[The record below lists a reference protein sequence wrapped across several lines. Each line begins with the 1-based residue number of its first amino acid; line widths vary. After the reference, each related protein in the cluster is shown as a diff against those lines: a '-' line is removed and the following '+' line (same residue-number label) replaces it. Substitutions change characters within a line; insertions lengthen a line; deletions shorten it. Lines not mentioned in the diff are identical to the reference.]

1 MSNTYDLTNAEHIVA
16 FDRDC
21 ATACN
26 AAVKQHTKLYGDA
39 FSIATFFINWS
50 NDRCL
55 WGSGYHIYLTA
66 TARNTF
72 KRYAV
77 VDRQDILDL
86 ETKKEFRADAKVR
99 LKQKWTIEDVPRFDL
114 DF

>member
-21 ATACN
+21 AIACSN
-26 AAVKQHTKLYGDA
+26 TVKQYTKLYDGE
-39 FSIATFFINWS
+39 FSIATLFISWN

-55 WGSGYHIYLTA
+55 WGSGYHIYLSN

-77 VDRQDILDL
+77 VNRQDILDL
-86 ETKKEFRADAKVR
+86 ETKKEFKADAKVR
-99 LKQKWTIEDVPRFDL
+99 LKQRWEIEKVPRLEFD
-114 DF
+114 F

>member
-26 AAVKQHTKLYGDA
+26 AAVKQHTKLYGDE
-39 FSIATFFINWS
+39 FSIASFFIQWS

-55 WGSGYHIYLTA
+55 WGSGYHIYLSH

-86 ETKKEFRADAKVR
+86 ETKKEFKAGDKVR
-99 LKQKWTIEDVPRFDL
+99 LKQSWRIEAVPRMDFD
-114 DF
+114 F

>member
-1 MSNTYDLTNAEHIVA
+1 MSNTYDLTNAEHIVS

-21 ATACN
+21 AAACN

-39 FSIATFFINWS
+39 FSVARFFIDWNS
-50 NDRCL
+50 DRCL
-55 WGSGYHIYLTA
+55 WGSGYHIYLNA

-77 VDRQDILDL
+77 VDRRHILDL
-86 ETKKEFRADAKVR
+86 ETKTEFKDEDKVR
-99 LKQKWTIEDVPRFDL
+99 LKQSWKIEAVPRFDF